1 MNFANI
7 DSPEQLEALGT
18 VEEVRLALE
27 QFASPFK
34 VQAQSYEEL
43 MPYVMRAQPWGNPR
57 YGYFVSRQAEV
68 IFFLTMLN
76 GKTRNDFLEVKDEYF
91 SDHKAAKQWF
101 RRLSNIVHPDKPHGD
116 SEAFKALTKLYEE
129 ITYVGAD
136 DGADDDE

>member
-27 QFASPFK
+27 KFASPFK

-43 MPYVMRAQPWGNPR
+43 FPYVMRAQPWSNPR
-57 YGYFVSRQAEV
+57 TGHFVSRQAEV
-68 IFFLTMLN
+68 IFFLTMLT
-76 GKTRNDFLEVKDEYF
+76 GKIRNDFLEVKEEYF
-91 SDHKAAKQWF
+91 SDHEAAKGWF
-101 RRLSNIVHPDKPHGD
+101 RRLVSIVHPDKTGGD
-116 SEAFKALTKLYEE
+116 SEAFKELTKLYEE

-136 DGADDDE
+136 GDE